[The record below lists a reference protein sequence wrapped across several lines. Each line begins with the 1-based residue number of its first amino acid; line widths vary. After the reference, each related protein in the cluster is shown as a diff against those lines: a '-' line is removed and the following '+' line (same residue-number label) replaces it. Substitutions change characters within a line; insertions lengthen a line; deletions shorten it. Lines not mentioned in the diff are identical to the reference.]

1 MTHMHTND
9 VLKMSDLDLAGK
21 KVLLRVDFNVPIS
34 HEEGNDGRVT
44 DDSRIRASLPAIREA
59 LEAGAKVMLVS
70 HLGRPAGGKPDPK
83 LSLAPVATK
92 LSELLDQ
99 EVPLVQDWL
108 KGVEIE
114 AGQAVLCENV
124 RFERGEIEDD
134 EELAR
139 RMAALCNI
147 YINDAFGT
155 AHRAQASTSGVA
167 KYAPVAVAGPLM
179 LAELNALNKAL
190 DNPKRPLLAI
200 VGGSKVSGKLTLL
213 DQLIDQVDE
222 LIVGGGIAN
231 TFMKAAGLP
240 IGGSLHEAGLVADAK
255 SLLQKAEHNGKVIPL
270 PTDVVVAK
278 EFKDNAQATTKRIE
292 AIEDDDLILDVGPE
306 TAAKLAKMA
315 REAGTI
321 IWNGPLGVFEFDQ
334 FAAGTRTL
342 AEAIAGSDA
351 FSIAGGGDTVAAIA
365 KFKLTDSISYISTG
379 GGAFLE
385 FLQGETLPAIAM
397 LEESARAWSAMERA
411 REL

>member
-34 HEEGNDGRVT
+34 HEEDNDGRVT

-83 LSLAPVATK
+83 LSLAPVAKK

-270 PTDVVVAK
+270 PTDVVTAK
-278 EFKDNAQATTKRIE
+278 EFRDNAQATTKRIE
-292 AIEDDDLILDVGPE
+292 DIEDDDLILDVGPE
-306 TAAKLAKMA
+306 TAEKLAKMA